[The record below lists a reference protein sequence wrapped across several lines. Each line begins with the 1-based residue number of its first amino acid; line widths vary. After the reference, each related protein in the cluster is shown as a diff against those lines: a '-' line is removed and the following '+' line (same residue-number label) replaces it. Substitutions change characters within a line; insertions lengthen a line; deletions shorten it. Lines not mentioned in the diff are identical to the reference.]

1 MALKI
6 ESDRFLKGYRGGVCV
21 CWAGGGRIGVLEGEK
36 AMGEDLLYER
46 KINEK
51 IITIFFFR
59 KKERLKLKGFGKL
72 WRSNHKPQVPRL
84 HGSLRREHLIFQTWY
99 FCVQN

>member
-1 MALKI
+1 ML
-6 ESDRFLKGYRGGVCV
+6 GGG
-21 CWAGGGRIGVLEGEK
+21 GGGRIGALEGEK

-72 WRSNHKPQVPRL
+72 WRCNHKPQVPRL